1 MEGCQAEHDV
11 HLLVGGG
18 GVEFEQ
24 DDAAHDDGREPAD
37 VPMEA
42 GQEHAGP
49 ADGGV
54 GQDEEGERES
64 ARAAVAQ
71 AHGEGSLACGGVLH
85 AVAYVVDLDEQ
96 AGEDAA
102 LHADDEGAAVH
113 RRPFRNPAD
122 LHEDGSRHGHQPEE
136 QQHAELAQPVV
147 GERVRPARVAI
158 RCRHARQADGDDG
171 RALLVDE
178 RDGERRRRRQEARA
192 DEQHRAR
199 REIPA
204 GGDAARALPPLGVG
218 VLEGVDGVV
227 EDVAGNLE
235 AHAAQRGEGGER
247 PVERD
252 AQRRHVVL
260 ELPDDEA
267 AGPHRHQ
274 PCGQGFGARGQD
286 DGCQLVHGRKGKITC
301 GGTCGARRW
310 PRGKARTNCPARCS

>member
-64 ARAAVAQ
+64 AGAAVAQ
-71 AHGEGSLACGGVLH
+71 AHGEGSLAGGGVLH
-85 AVAYVVDLDEQ
+85 AVADVVDLDEQ

-102 LHADDEGAAVH
+102 LYADDKGAAVDGC
-113 RRPFRNPAD
+113 PFRNPSD
-122 LHEDGSRHGHQPEE
+122 LHEDGAGHGDEAEE
-136 QQHAELAQPVV
+136 QQHAELAKPVV
-147 GERVRPARVAI
+147 GKRIRPARVAVG
-158 RCRHARQADGDDG
+158 CRHAGQTDGDDG
-171 RALLVDE
+171 RPLLVDE
-178 RDGERRRRRQEARA
+178 RDGEARRRRQEARP

-199 REIPA
+199 GEIPA
-204 GGDAARALPPLGVG
+204 GGDAARPLPPLGVG
-218 VLEGVDGVV
+218 VLQGVDGVV
-227 EDVAGNLE
+227 EDVAGDLE
-235 AHAAQRGEGGER
+235 AHAAQRGEDGER

-274 PCGQGFGARGQD
+274 PCGQGLGARGQE
-286 DGCQLVHGRKGKITC
+286 DGCQLVHG
-301 GGTCGARRW
+301 
-310 PRGKARTNCPARCS
+310 